1 MNRILGG
8 MPTFTPNTTPRD
20 AYDQAFARERARDYP
35 MVDAFEA
42 RAGYAVDRDRLL
54 AAARVLACPVKAN
67 PPNWQHGRVLYAAA
81 RQAFAGTRGRVMV
94 LDIGTAKGFSAVC
107 LKWALDDAGVAGHV
121 VSVDVIDPRSR
132 DARNTVGE
140 LEAPRTLTE
149 LLEPWPEA
157 AGISFLCSMGIAY
170 LEKYAGRIEFA
181 FVDGKHTASVVWRE
195 GELLAARQHAGD
207 VVIFDD
213 VHLPDI
219 RTAVASL
226 PAYTVEWLTVL
237 PNRAYAIARRK

>member
-1 MNRILGG
+1 MNHILGG
-8 MPTFTPNTTPRD
+8 MPPFANNTPRE
-20 AYDQAFARERARDYP
+20 AYDQVFARERARDYP

-54 AAARVLACPVKAN
+54 AAARLLACPVKAN

-81 RQAFAGTRGRVMV
+81 RQAFAEMRGRVMV
-94 LDIGTAKGFSAVC
+94 LDIGTAKGFSALCV
-107 LKWALDDAGVAGHV
+107 KWALDDAGVAGQV

-140 LEAPRTLTE
+140 LAAPRTLTE

-157 AGISFLCSMGIAY
+157 AGITFLCSTGIAY

-181 FVDGKHTASVVWRE
+181 FVDGKHTAGVVFRE
-195 GELLAARQHAGD
+195 GELLAARQQPGD

-219 RTAVASL
+219 RTAVSGLA
-226 PAYTVEWLTVL
+226 AYAIEWLTVL